1 MRNESPVPELF
12 TQLLTF
18 KMFRCLCNKINVSVD
33 IPKWVNAICLF
44 KHYHTC
50 MQTER
55 KGASKSVYVRV
66 FHGLELLRYVLRC
79 AIARQL

>member
-44 KHYHTC
+44 IHHRTC

-55 KGASKSVYVRV
+55 KGACIKCV
-66 FHGLELLRYVLRC
+66 C
-79 AIARQL
+79 ACVS